1 MTWLAA
7 PMLALDLET
16 TGTDPET
23 ARILQMTLG
32 YSDAPGLWEPLT
44 GYLVPDGFE
53 VPAESTKIHGLT
65 EERLVEMGGGVDR
78 REWIAEAHRV
88 LTRCV
93 QTGRPVVGH
102 HVRYDL
108 TVLDYECEREG
119 LGGVP
124 NDILVLDTLILFR
137 RLDRATGSRTLS
149 ALASRHGI
157 TFPAHDAEADALA
170 SLRLLHIIA
179 GESELLPHVPLD
191 ALQDMQAR
199 WHIAQQEQ
207 AAARAAGMGTPFTPA
222 PGWPIADRT
231 AA

>member
-1 MTWLAA
+1 MTWLTT

-32 YSDAPGLWEPLT
+32 YSDAPGHWDPLT

-53 VPAESTKIHGLT
+53 VPAESTRIHGLT
-65 EERLVEMGGGVDR
+65 AESLAEVGGGVER

-93 QTGRPVVGH
+93 HTDRPIVGH
-102 HVRYDL
+102 NLRYDL

-124 NDILVLDTLILFR
+124 NGLLVLDTLILFR
-137 RLDRATGSRTLS
+137 RLDWSTGSRTLS
-149 ALASRHGI
+149 KLAERHGI

-179 GESELLPHVPLD
+179 GDSELLPYVPLD
-191 ALQDMQAR
+191 ALQGMQAR
-199 WHIAQQEQ
+199 WHIAQQER
-207 AAARAAGMGTPFTPA
+207 AAARAAGNGTPFTPA
-222 PGWPIADRT
+222 LGWPVADRT